1 VLPKSLQLVAGKTAQ
16 EYNRRKNRR
25 GAYWEDRYHATA
37 IETGEHFFRC
47 LIYIDLNMVRNGVV
61 PHPSSWGYGGYNEI
75 QNPPLRYSLIDREQL
90 IACCGLEND
99 EQLRKEH
106 RKWLEES
113 IHYNGLDARE
123 PEWTES
129 VAVGSKTFIEG
140 IREKLQPGLR
150 GRKMRETSGHY
161 EMREKGAA
169 YSVNFAPKNVLL
181 STENTYILDLNVE

>member
-1 VLPKSLQLVAGKTAQ
+1 M
-16 EYNRRKNRR
+16 
-25 GAYWEDRYHATA
+25 D
-37 IETGEHFFRC
+37 
-47 LIYIDLNMVRNGVV
+47 V
-61 PHPSSWGYGGYNEI
+61 PPFS
-75 QNPPLRYSLIDREQL
+75 
-90 IACCGLEND
+90 
-99 EQLRKEH
+99 
-106 RKWLEES
+106 
-113 IHYNGLDARE
+113 RE

-181 STENTYILDLNVE
+181 SLPCEIDGVTSGADFSGAQKTHIFWT